1 MKRYKN
7 LFALILLTLA
17 SSVAMSQNVKIT
29 GKVNEPEALIRLLT
43 YNDMLTYEQTLVFET
58 KSDAKGNFLIET
70 EIDDVVMTQIAVNL
84 ERVDFLIKPDATY
97 DIEIVIPEKK
107 KNVSYFER
115 ESPELKIINIDDDD
129 LYYQYHV
136 SNMIIDDFL
145 VDNFNYLYRGRKL
158 SLLDSLDVEIER
170 NLNKIKSDFVKNNVR
185 YRKAAIQMVVDNDN
199 AKKVVNQ
206 YFNKQNILYSNPAY
220 MDLFQE
226 IFTNY
231 FSSRIYNRLELEQML
246 YEDYDKFM
254 SYLKGKDVFLAENPN
269 LAEMIITY
277 NLKGMFYELPEDR
290 KVILEKL
297 NDIAQKSNNQK
308 NKEIANDII
317 KEINRLSFN
326 SDAPGFSLKD
336 KNGKIVKLS
345 DYKDDMILLQFVD
358 EVSTMTDYQFE
369 LLKDFSNQ
377 WQDTIQVVTIA
388 TKESFDDFSRMFE
401 NKNYKWTLLNL
412 DNEILLLEKYQIRL
426 FPDYVILGKNGK
438 IGMSPAP
445 SPEQY
450 LDFHVRRLYKYYKK

>member
-1 MKRYKN
+1 MEKYKT
-7 LFALILLTLA
+7 LFVLIFLLFISNIA
-17 SSVAMSQNVKIT
+17 HSQNVKIT

-43 YNDMLTYEQTLVFET
+43 YNDMLTYEQTLVCET
-58 KSDAKGNFLIET
+58 KSDAKGNFIIEA
-70 EIDDVVMTQIAVNL
+70 EIDDVVMSQIAVNL

-97 DIEIVIPEKK
+97 DVEIIIPEQKE
-107 KNVSYFER
+107 NVSYFER
-115 ESPELKIINIDDDD
+115 ESPELKIVNINDDD

-145 VDNFNYLYRGRKL
+145 VDNFNQLYRGRKYY
-158 SLLDSLDVEIER
+158 LLDSLDVKIER

-185 YRKAAIQMVVDNDN
+185 YRKAAIRMIVDNDN

-206 YFNKQNILYSNPAY
+206 YFNKQDVLYSNPAY

-231 FSSRIYNRLELEQML
+231 LATKNFNQLELEQML
-246 YEDYDKFM
+246 YADYDKFM
-254 SYLKGKDVFLAENPN
+254 SYLKEKDVFLAENAS
-269 LAEMIITY
+269 LAEIIIAY
-277 NLKGMFYELPEDR
+277 NLKGLFYELSEDR
-290 KVILEKL
+290 IAVLEKL
-297 NDIAQKSNNQK
+297 KSIGQNTKNQK
-308 NKEIANDII
+308 NKEIVDDIL
-317 KEINRLSFN
+317 KQINRLSFN
-326 SDAPGFSLKD
+326 SDAPDFSLKD
-336 KNGKIVKLS
+336 KNGNMVKLS

-358 EVSTMTDYQFE
+358 EVSSMTDYQFE
-369 LLKDFSNQ
+369 LLKDFSTQ

-388 TKESFDDFSRMFE
+388 TKDSFDDFNRLFE
-401 NKNYKWTLLNL
+401 NKDYKWALLNL

>member
-1 MKRYKN
+1 MKKYKT
-7 LFALILLTLA
+7 LIVLILLLLTCN
-17 SSVAMSQNVKIT
+17 VANSQNVKIT
-29 GKVNEPEALIRLLT
+29 GKVNEPDALIRLLT

-58 KSDAKGNFLIET
+58 KSDADGNFLIET
-70 EIDDVVMTQIAVNL
+70 EIDDVVMAQIAVNL

-97 DIEIVIPEKK
+97 DIEIVIPEQK

-115 ESPELKIINIDDDD
+115 EIPELKIVNINDDD

-145 VDNFNYLYRGRKL
+145 VDNFNQLYRGRKYY
-158 SLLDSLDVEIER
+158 LLDSLDVKIER

-185 YRKAAIQMVVDNDN
+185 YRKAAIRMIVDNDN

-206 YFNKQNILYSNPAY
+206 YFNKQDVLYSNPAY

-231 FSSRIYNRLELEQML
+231 LATRNFNQLELEQML
-246 YEDYDKFM
+246 YADYDKFM
-254 SYLKGKDVFLAENPN
+254 SYLKEKDVFLAENAS
-269 LAEMIITY
+269 LAEIIIAY
-277 NLKGMFYELPEDR
+277 NLKGLFYELSEDR
-290 KVILEKL
+290 IAVLEKL
-297 NDIAQKSNNQK
+297 KSIGQNTKNQK
-308 NKEIANDII
+308 NKEIVDDIL
-317 KEINRLSFN
+317 KQINRLSFN
-326 SDAPGFSLKD
+326 SDAPDFSLKD
-336 KNGKIVKLS
+336 KNGNIVKLS

-358 EVSTMTDYQFE
+358 EVSSMTDYQFE

-388 TKESFDDFSRMFE
+388 TKDSFDDFNKMFE
-401 NKNYKWTLLNL
+401 DRNYKWTLLNL